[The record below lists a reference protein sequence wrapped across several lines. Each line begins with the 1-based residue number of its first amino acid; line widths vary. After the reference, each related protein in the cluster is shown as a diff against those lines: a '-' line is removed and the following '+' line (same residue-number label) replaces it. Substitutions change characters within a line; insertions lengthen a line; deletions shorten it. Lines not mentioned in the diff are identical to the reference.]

1 MDRAIEEYLKRC
13 TDGQQFSV
21 TKFLLEHPELRSDS
35 RVLREL
41 VLAEMG
47 FRVQAGESLNAAA
60 WRAEY
65 PELGDEI
72 GMLVSQAQLNNG
84 GLLKDETKSQTL
96 DFSTKF
102 PDPFDTLSNRVASAE

>member
-72 GMLVSQAQLNNG
+72 GMLVSQAQPNNG
-84 GLLKDETKSQTL
+84 GLLKDET
-96 DFSTKF
+96 FSTGIL
-102 PDPFDTLSNRVASAE
+102 DAGTGILDAGTLPPGDLAH